1 MTLTNGGI
9 MSSFNKISPVF
20 FALLIGSLMTTQLAM
35 AENHELK
42 TGGFSIQHQLTL
54 PGTPEVI
61 YDAITGDISGWWD
74 HSVSGKPLKFYID
87 PKPGGGFYEIFNES
101 GDGVR
106 HATVI
111 LANRGKLLRF
121 EGPLGLTGNAIQMV
135 HTYEF
140 EPIGSDSTLIKLTV
154 NAAGQIKEGW
164 PELVDKAW
172 HHFLFEQFKPYIESG
187 KHLAK

>member
-1 MTLTNGGI
+1 MKTLNRHTYSFYILFIGI
-9 MSSFNKISPVF
+9 FLISNN
-20 FALLIGSLMTTQLAM
+20 LI
-35 AENHELK
+35 AENNELK
-42 TGGFSIQHQLTL
+42 VGGFSVKHQLTL

-74 HSVSGKPLKFYID
+74 HSVSENPLKFYIES
-87 PKPGGGFYEIFNES
+87 KPGGGFYEIFNES
-101 GDGVR
+101 GDGVK

-121 EGPLGLTGNAIQMV
+121 DGPLGLSGNALQMV

-140 EPIGSDSTLIKLTV
+140 ESVGSDSTLLKLTV
-154 NAAGQIKEGW
+154 NAAGQMKEGW
-164 PELVDKAW
+164 PELVDKVW

-187 KHLAK
+187 KHMKE